1 MNTDIFTTVLND
13 MLHDLRLITVA
24 TDYSLT
30 NSDVAYTCPEVARV
44 TFNGDTTIV
53 WFTDNTKTI
62 VKCSNGDKP
71 DRQTAVAYAILKRMF
86 AKSIKEDGEA
96 NSTGFCSWLKKI
108 VDNGFD
114 QQLAERTE
122 KERKAKAKAEHARR
136 QKEEHERAVARRVAR
151 RAEALRIERLAEEKL
166 AAETAKPTL
175 ITETAVTDS
184 RCNCK
189 KETKAKSSCK
199 SACVCESASGYVR
212 PNKKFK
218 DFTTEERRAY
228 WRHHNTLRK

>member
-1 MNTDIFTTVLND
+1 MNTDIFTTLLND
-13 MLHDLRLITVA
+13 ILHDINLITTA
-24 TDYSLT
+24 TNYSLT
-30 NSDVAYTCPEVARV
+30 NSDAVYTCPEVARV
-44 TFNGDTTIV
+44 TFNGDITIV

-62 VKCSNGDKP
+62 VKCSSGDKP

-96 NSTGFCSWLKKI
+96 DSTGFCNWLKKI
-108 VDNGFD
+108 VDKGFD

-175 ITETAVTDS
+175 ITENVADS
-184 RCNCK
+184 KCKCK

-199 SACVCESASGYVR
+199 STCECESTSGYVR

>member
-13 MLHDLRLITVA
+13 MLYDLRLIIAA

-96 NSTGFCSWLKKI
+96 DSTGFCNWLKKI
-108 VDNGFD
+108 VDKGFD

-175 ITETAVTDS
+175 ITENVVDS
-184 RCNCK
+184 KCNCK

-199 SACVCESASGYVR
+199 SVCERESASGYVR